1 MNRYIGETKRLSG
14 RVLDHRPD
22 DQTRGTNQIDGRTK
36 WSKRE
41 IDICRSVVPLPGR
54 RTVRVSQVPDTE
66 LLIDLTGTGAK
77 REGAFVGEERQ
88 GANSVTPDSLARSSE
103 VGAE

>member
-1 MNRYIGETKRLSG
+1 MRSRLNDQQVRSKLSCRPHTQRPEREGVSRSIQSIHWRNKASSGG

-36 WSKRE
+36 WSSKRE

-54 RTVRVSQVPDTE
+54 EDSASESSGGHR
-66 LLIDLTGTGAK
+66 A
-77 REGAFVGEERQ
+77 
-88 GANSVTPDSLARSSE
+88 AN
-103 VGAE
+103 